1 MFKKFGLFLFIFSLF
16 FVAIMLHS
24 EHEKTIDTLQN
35 EVYNRDVEI
44 QELNENLEIERER
57 IAELKEKLEA
67 HREQEVSRGHTRKF
81 TCEAT
86 YYTHTGYVCSNGN
99 YPVAGR
105 TVACNFLPLGT
116 KVRING
122 HIYIVEDTGGM
133 GNNVIDIFV
142 DTHEEAIQNGRH
154 SIEVEVI

>member
-16 FVAIMLHS
+16 FVAILLHS
-24 EHEKTIDTLQN
+24 EHEKSIDTLQN

-44 QELNENLEIERER
+44 KELNENLKNERER
-57 IAELKEKLEA
+57 VAELKEKLEA
-67 HREQEVSRGHTRKF
+67 HREQEVSRGYTRKF

-86 YYTHTGYVCSNGN
+86 YYTHSGSVCANGN

-116 KVRING
+116 HVVING
-122 HIYIVEDTGGM
+122 HEYIVEDTGGM

-142 DTHEEAIQNGRH
+142 DSYEEAIQNGRH
-154 SIEVEVI
+154 PIEVEVI

>member
-1 MFKKFGLFLFIFSLF
+1 MIKKFGLFLFIFSLF

-24 EHEKTIDTLQN
+24 EHEKSIDTLQN

-44 QELNENLEIERER
+44 KELNENLKNERER
-57 IAELKEKLEA
+57 VAELKEKLEA
-67 HREQEVSRGHTRKF
+67 QREREVSRGYTRKF

-86 YYTHTGYVCSNGN
+86 YYTHSGSVCANGN

-116 KVRING
+116 KVRIDG
-122 HIYIVEDTGGM
+122 HVYIVEDTGGM

-142 DTHEEAIQNGRH
+142 DSYEEAIQNGRH

>member
-24 EHEKTIDTLQN
+24 EHEKSIDTLQN

-44 QELNENLEIERER
+44 KELNENLKNERER
-57 IAELKEKLEA
+57 VAELKEKLEA
-67 HREQEVSRGHTRKF
+67 HREQEVSRGYTRKF

-86 YYTHTGYVCSNGN
+86 YYTPTGNLTASGTV
-99 YPVAGR
+99 PQAGR

-116 KVRING
+116 HVVING
-122 HIYIVEDTGGM
+122 HEYIVEDTGGM
-133 GNNVIDIFV
+133 GNDVIDIFV
-142 DTHEEAIQNGRH
+142 DSYEEAIQNGRH
-154 SIEVEVI
+154 YIEVEVI

>member
-1 MFKKFGLFLFIFSLF
+1 MIKKFGLFLFIFSLF
-16 FVAIMLHS
+16 FAAIMLHS
-24 EHEKTIDTLQN
+24 EHENTIDTLQN

-44 QELNENLEIERER
+44 QELNERLETERER

-67 HREQEVSRGHTRKF
+67 HREQEVRRGYTRKF
-81 TCEAT
+81 TCEI
-86 YYTHTGYVCSNGN
+86 THYIPTGSLTSSGTV
-99 YPVAGR
+99 PQAGR

-133 GNNVIDIFV
+133 EGLVIDVFV
-142 DTHEEAIQNGRH
+142 DTYGEAVQLGRY
-154 SIEVEVI
+154 ITEVEVL